1 MIPMLKKSKELKYI
15 FPKEKDLDFNNFVN
29 DTALVPFSDEV
40 ISFLN
45 DLSKIL
51 YKDTRTRDYPDVSTF
66 AFFIRK
72 SNLFSL
78 KNEYLNSNVNRL
90 GRGIVFHIAPSNVP
104 VNFAYSLVS
113 SLLAGNLNIV
123 RVPSKSFDQVK
134 IITDAIFE
142 LSKLK
147 NHKKI
152 SNKIILVSYPRND
165 IANSFFSKM
174 CDVRVIWGGDDT
186 IKQIRESNI
195 PPRSF
200 DLTFADRYSIC
211 IINADSYIDEKNPEK
226 IALNFYN
233 DTYLFDQNACTA
245 PHLLIWLGENKNVKN
260 AKNIFWKNLH
270 MIAESRYEI
279 QSVIAVDK
287 LTALYNQAINSEKLK
302 KIESKDNLIV
312 RVEIDELPKNIDEF
326 RCTSGY
332 FNEYHASN
340 ILEICP
346 IIDQKYQTLA
356 YYGLSKKELD
366 TLINSGP
373 RGIDRIVKIGKTT
386 DFSLTWDGYNLIN
399 TLSRIIDVK

>member
-1 MIPMLKKSKELKYI
+1 MILMLKKSKELKYI

-78 KNEYLNSNVNRL
+78 KNEYWNSNVNRL

-165 IANSFFSKM
+165 IANSFFSKI

-186 IKQIRESNI
+186 IKQIRKSDI

-245 PHLLIWLGENKNVKN
+245 PHLLIWLGEKKNVNN
-260 AKNIFWKNLH
+260 AKNIFWENLH
-270 MIAESRYEI
+270 IIAKSRYEI

-287 LTALYNQAINSEKLK
+287 LTALYNQAINSKKLK

-332 FNEYHASN
+332 FNEYHSSN
-340 ILEICP
+340 ILEILP

-356 YYGLSKKELD
+356 YYGLSKKELNK
-366 TLINSGP
+366 LINSAP

-386 DFSLTWDGYNLIN
+386 DFSLTWDGYNLID
-399 TLSRIIDVK
+399 TLSRIIDIK

>member
-1 MIPMLKKSKELKYI
+1 MVMESKELKYI
-15 FPKEKDLDFNNFVN
+15 FPKKKDLDINNFMN
-29 DTALVPFSDEV
+29 GSALKPFSNEV
-40 ISFLN
+40 ILYLN

-51 YKDTRTRDYPDVSTF
+51 YKDTRARDYPDVSTF

-78 KNEYLNSNVNRL
+78 KKEYLNPNVNRL

-123 RVPSKSFDQVK
+123 RVPSKSFEQVK
-134 IITDAIFE
+134 IITDAISE

-165 IANSFFSKM
+165 SSNSFFSEI

-186 IKQIRESNI
+186 IKQIRESDI

-211 IINADSYIDEKNPEK
+211 IINADSYVNEKSPEK

-245 PHLLIWLGENKNVKN
+245 PHLLIWLGKKRNVNNSKI
-260 AKNIFWKNLH
+260 IFWKNLH
-270 MIAESRYEI
+270 AVAKLRYKI

-287 LTALYNQAINSEKLK
+287 LTATYSQAINSKKLK
-302 KIESKDNLIV
+302 KIESKDNLVV
-312 RVEIDELPKNIDEF
+312 RVEIGELPKNIDQF

-346 IIDQKYQTLA
+346 IIDQKYQTVA

-366 TLINSGP
+366 ELINSSP
-373 RGIDRIVKIGKTT
+373 KGIDRIVKIGKTT
-386 DFSLTWDGYNLIN
+386 DFSLTWDGYNLID